1 MVEVTCGRCGGT
13 FPYQPGLTSSEASI
27 SCPHC
32 SSLLEAQSS
41 PESEPLADGA
51 ETIMVPEYR
60 TRRESTPLDGTTL
73 LKSDDTSRNAPGA
86 TVTLRGFLS
95 QEGKPSGE
103 GDYRLPGETTVVG
116 REQGAIRVTDDA
128 VSARHFEVEERGS
141 EFFLR
146 DLGSRN
152 GTLLNGHPVR
162 SAKLKS
168 GDRITA
174 GNTTFSFS
182 IRHVI
187 PV

>member
-1 MVEVTCGRCGGT
+1 MVEMTCGRCGGT
-13 FPYQPGLTSSEASI
+13 FPYQPNPQGGGV

-32 SSLLEAQSS
+32 DAGLGDPQPAGADST
-41 PESEPLADGA
+41 ADGA
-51 ETIMVPEYR
+51 ETLLVPEYR
-60 TRRESTPLDGTTL
+60 PRKQAAAPLDGTTL
-73 LKSDDTSRNAPGA
+73 LGSKEIAEPTPH
-86 TVTLRGFLS
+86 VTAALRGFLT

-103 GDYRLPGETTVVG
+103 GDYRLPSDTTVIG
-116 REQGAIRVTDDA
+116 REQGAIRVDDSA
-128 VSARHFEVEERGS
+128 ISARHFEVEERGS

-168 GDRITA
+168 GDRIIA

-182 IRHVI
+182 VRHVI